1 MKHTMIEYLDDYQDC
16 INTLTDLALQEL
28 NQAGLTLY
36 DIYQPGAY
44 KKINPMTIPIYI
56 VSRSDQGGC
65 NNS

>member
-1 MKHTMIEYLDDYQDC
+1 MKYVHIEYLDDYQDRL
-16 INTLTDLALQEL
+16 NTLTDLALKEL

-36 DIYQPGAY
+36 DIYQPWAD
-44 KKINPMTIPIYI
+44 KKINPTTIPIYI